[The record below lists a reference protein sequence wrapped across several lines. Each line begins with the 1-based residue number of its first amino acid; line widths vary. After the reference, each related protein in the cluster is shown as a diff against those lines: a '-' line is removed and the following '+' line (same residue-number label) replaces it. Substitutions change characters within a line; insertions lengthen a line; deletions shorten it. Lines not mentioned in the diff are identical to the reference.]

1 MTMTSGQS
9 MFGFFGRVAG
19 TTLAMV
25 FSIVIWYVA
34 LIIFRHQVVFNG
46 ANLLFVLI
54 IAHISP

>member
-1 MTMTSGQS
+1 MTSGQS